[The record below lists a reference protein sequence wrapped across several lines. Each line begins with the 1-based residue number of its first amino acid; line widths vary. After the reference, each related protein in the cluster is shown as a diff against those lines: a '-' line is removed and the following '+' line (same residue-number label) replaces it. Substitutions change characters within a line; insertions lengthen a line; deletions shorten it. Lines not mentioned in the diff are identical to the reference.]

1 MSTPFDEFWTASR
14 TTALTQRRLA
24 DRLREY
30 VPAED
35 KLDAFEL
42 PGRYHGLR
50 RSADRLDKLFR
61 RRRSI
66 REFGPVPLRAKALGR
81 ILGTLAA
88 TGTGRG
94 YPSAGGL
101 YPLRCYPLLL
111 NVEHELNGRVCRY
124 EPVKHALQD
133 AGPCPLWPELAPVL
147 GAEATTAPH
156 FVLVFVLA
164 DEPLLVKYGPRGGR
178 FGLIEAGAAIQSI
191 SMRLAADR
199 LGGYLL
205 GGGADQEV
213 LDLLGLAHHDVRL
226 AAVLAGGL
234 VFP

>member
-24 DRLREY
+24 ERLREY

-35 KLDAFEL
+35 KLDPFEL

-50 RSADRLDKLFR
+50 RSADRLDTVFR
-61 RRRSI
+61 RRRST
-66 REFGPVPLRAKALGR
+66 REFRSVPLRAKALGR
-81 ILGTLAA
+81 ILTSLAD

-124 EPVKHALQD
+124 EPAKHALQD
-133 AGPCPLWPELAPVL
+133 AGPCPSWPELAPVF
-147 GAEATTAPH
+147 GAEATTVPH

-164 DEPLLVKYGPRGGR
+164 DEAVLAKYGPRGGR
-178 FGLIEAGAAIQSI
+178 FGLIETGAAIQSV

-213 LDLLGLAHHDVRL
+213 LDLLGLAGHDVKL
-226 AAVLAGGL
+226 AAVLAGGS
-234 VFP
+234 VTP

>member
-14 TTALTQRRLA
+14 TTALTQRRLGE
-24 DRLREY
+24 RLREY
-30 VPAED
+30 VPIED

-50 RSADRLDKLFR
+50 RSADRLDTVFR
-61 RRRSI
+61 RRRST
-66 REFGPVPLRAKALGR
+66 REFSSVPLRAKALGR
-81 ILGTLAA
+81 VLTALAV
-88 TGTGRG
+88 TETGRG

-101 YPLRCYPLLL
+101 YPLRCYSLLL

-133 AGPCPLWPELAPVL
+133 AGPCPSWAELAPVL
-147 GAEATTAPH
+147 AAETTTSPH

-164 DEPLLVKYGPRGGR
+164 DEPLLAKYGPRGGR
-178 FGLIEAGAAIQSI
+178 FGLLETGAAIQSI
-191 SMRLAADR
+191 SLRLAADR
-199 LGGYLL
+199 MGGYLL

-213 LDLLGLAHHDVRL
+213 LALLGLAHRDVRL

-234 VFP
+234 GSP